1 MKKFISYSFFIFLI
15 VATVFSQAHRDAYR
29 EGMTS
34 IKFKK
39 YDEAINKFKEA
50 VRLSPDYKDAWYYL
64 GKTYDYLNQNENA
77 IDAFRNVE
85 RIDSDYD
92 FNIYYDIA
100 KAYIE
105 LENLRAARIYV
116 KRYLDKAPKN
126 SKSTKIIHLGM
137 NRLRYID
144 ISAELREE
152 PNNTTEP
159 VPIEAL
165 NSVSGDYMPQVNPT
179 GTRLYFTSVRKGG
192 FDNTEGKTD
201 PNDYGEDI
209 YYSKL
214 SGEQWSAP
222 ELLPNPINSMTNDFG
237 SAFTGDGQTMVFVRC
252 DANDGVGSCDLYI
265 TQLTGDQWSKPVNL
279 GNVVNTDDW
288 ESQPTINS
296 DGNKIIFTS
305 TRPGG
310 YGGSDLY
317 MTEKNH
323 LGLWGIAQNMG
334 STVNTPFSENS
345 PFLAADGKTL
355 YYSSSGHPGMG
366 GADIFY
372 TLYEEGRWATPKNLG
387 SPINSKGNDTNF
399 SISASGNAYFAS
411 SRLDPKNFDIF
422 KVELPDELKPKPTV
436 IVQGIVSNSED
447 QQPLSALVLIE
458 DLNSGE
464 LIATNKSNELTG
476 EYLVVLP
483 AGRDYSVSANA
494 EGFFFYSQSFELPK
508 DTAYMEIT
516 NDIPLEP
523 IKKGTKVVLN
533 NIFFEI
539 GKAELKPISYVE
551 LNKAV
556 DLMQKNT
563 GMKIEVGGHTDS
575 QGADANN
582 LSLSQK
588 RAQSVVEYMV
598 LAGIARERL
607 IAKGYGETVPIADN
621 NTSEGRA
628 ANRRTEF
635 VIVEF

>member
-1 MKKFISYSFFIFLI
+1 MKRLASYSILSFLI
-15 VATVFSQAHRDAYR
+15 CLYAHSQAHRDAYA
-29 EGMTS
+29 EGMNA

-39 YDEAINKFKEA
+39 YDLAIDKFKEA
-50 VRLSPDYKDAWYYL
+50 VRLSPAYKDAWYYL
-64 GKTYDYLNQNENA
+64 GKTYDFLNRNEDA
-77 IDAFRNVE
+77 IDAFRNLE
-85 RIDSDYD
+85 QLDSDYN
-92 FNIYYDIA
+92 FTIYYDIA

-105 LENLRAARIYV
+105 LDNLRAARIYV
-116 KRYLDKAPKN
+116 KRYLDKAPK
-126 SKSTKIIHLGM
+126 SAKATKIIHLGM

-144 ISAELREE
+144 ISAELRDQ

-159 VPIEAL
+159 TPIAAL

-179 GTRLYFTSVRKGG
+179 GSRLYFTSTRKGG
-192 FDNTEGKTD
+192 FDNTEQSSG

-209 YYSKL
+209 YFSTL
-214 SGEQWSAP
+214 SGEQWSTP
-222 ELLPNPINSMTNDFG
+222 QLLPAPINSMTNDFG

-252 DANDGVGSCDLYI
+252 DANDGLGSCDLYI
-265 TQLTGDQWSKPVNL
+265 TQLTGDKWSEPVNM
-279 GNVVNTDDW
+279 GNVVNTEDW

-305 TRPGG
+305 TRDGG

-317 MTEKNH
+317 MIEKNH
-323 LGLWGIAQNMG
+323 LGLWGIPQNMG

-372 TLYEEGRWATPKNLG
+372 TVYEEGRWSTPKNLG
-387 SPINSKGNDTNF
+387 SPINSRGNDTNF

-422 KVELPDELKPKPTV
+422 KVELPDELKPKPT
-436 IVQGIVSNSED
+436 IILQGVVSNSETED
-447 QQPLSALVLIE
+447 PLNALVLIE

-483 AGRDYSVSANA
+483 SGRDYSVSVSS

-508 DTAYMEIT
+508 DTTYAEIT
-516 NDIPLEP
+516 NNIALEP

-556 DLMQKNT
+556 DLMKKNP

-582 LSLSQK
+582 LALSQK

-598 LAGIARERL
+598 LAGIERDRL

-621 NTSEGRA
+621 STAEGRA